1 MRFQLNLDPSRV
13 PLGSEADP
21 ARDVPQA
28 SHDGANLRRHTVG
41 ESGRSQG
48 VPVLQEVV
56 TAAAESSRSS
66 VPAWFCAPLQ
76 RGATLVVPAG
86 ARLRGNCQAEH
97 VWVLGEVDGRV
108 RATSGTLVVAE
119 GARVRG
125 GVHGDGPVVIAGR
138 VEARRGRPAVVAR
151 GRLDIASTARVTGK
165 VMHGVVAIYQ
175 GARVDGPLVGLPHT
189 EKIG

>member
-13 PLGSEADP
+13 PLGSEADR
-21 ARDVPQA
+21 AGDVPRA
-28 SHDGANLRRHTVG
+28 HHDGAPLPGDTLG
-41 ESGRSQG
+41 APGRSKG

-56 TAAAESSRSS
+56 TTAAEPSRSS
-66 VPAWFCAPLQ
+66 APAWFCAPLQ

-86 ARLRGNCQAEH
+86 ARMRGNCQAEN

-108 RATSGTLVVAE
+108 RATNGTLVVAE
-119 GARVRG
+119 GGRVRG

-151 GRLDIASTARVTGK
+151 GRLDIASSARITGK
-165 VMHGVVAIYQ
+165 VMHGVVALYE
-175 GARVDGPLVGLPHT
+175 GARIDGPLVGLPHP
-189 EKIG
+189 EKLG